1 MPRTKNT
8 VVTRKRRKKVLNRAE
23 GYFGSK
29 HALYKTAN
37 EQVMRS
43 LAYAYRDRRQ
53 RKRNFR
59 KLWISRINA
68 ACKLNDY
75 KYSLFI
81 SGLSKAN
88 IQVNR
93 NMLAEMAVNDP
104 KGFTKLVNIAK
115 ENQNNAKAVAPKEV
129 NVQALMAEVKANSV
143 KAPVTPKAK
152 VEKAAAAPVKAEK
165 PAKKVE
171 SIVKQEVKQV
181 APEVKAVAVEP
192 SPAEKPKKAPAKKA
206 EAPKEAEVVK
216 TSVVSET
223 KPKVEEVVAEKP
235 KKAATKKAEVIT
247 ELVVEETPK
256 AKKAPAKKVAAE
268 KTEEVATKP
277 KKAPVKKVVTEG
289 EEAPVKAKRATAK
302 KAPAGGDLDSMSKL
316 ELKAMALQS
325 MTLAALKADAKEKG
339 IKGYSAM
346 KKDDLIELLKHL
358 S

>member
-68 ACKLNDY
+68 ACKQNDY

-81 SGLSKAN
+81 SGLIKAN

-93 NMLAEMAVNDP
+93 NMLAEMAVSDP

-115 ENQNNAKAVAPKEV
+115 ENQKNAKVVAPKEV
-129 NVQALMAEVKANSV
+129 NVQALMAEVKASAV

-152 VEKAAAAPVKAEK
+152 AEKAVVKPTPVKAEK
-165 PAKKVE
+165 PVKKVVAPV
-171 SIVKQEVKQV
+171 VKEEVKQA
-181 APEVKAVAVEP
+181 APEAKVVVIEPVAT
-192 SPAEKPKKAPAKKA
+192 EKPKKAPAKKVEA
-206 EAPKEAEVVK
+206 VEEAPKVKKAPAVKAEVV
-216 TSVVSET
+216 
-223 KPKVEEVVAEKP
+223 EKP
-235 KKAATKKAEVIT
+235 KKVATKKAETKAEAVVT
-247 ELVVEETPK
+247 EKTPK
-256 AKKAPAKKVAAE
+256 AKKAPAKKIVAE
-268 KTEEVATKP
+268 KAEEVAAKP
-277 KKAPVKKVVTEG
+277 KKAPAKKVVAEG

-302 KAPAGGDLDSMSKL
+302 KAPAGSDLDSMSKL

-325 MTLAALKADAKEKG
+325 MTLTALKADAKEKG

-346 KKDDLIELLKHL
+346 KKDDLIEVLKHL
-358 S
+358 A